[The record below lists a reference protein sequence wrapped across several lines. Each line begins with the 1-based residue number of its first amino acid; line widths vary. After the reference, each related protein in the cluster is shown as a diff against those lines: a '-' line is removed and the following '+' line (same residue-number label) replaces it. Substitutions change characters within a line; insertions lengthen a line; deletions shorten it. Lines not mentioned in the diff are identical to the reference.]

1 LDRKLVPG
9 GRPSD
14 SDDWRITLMSGG
26 MPLISATAPL
36 TRFPSP
42 PWDALSYNEVAMRR
56 IAAFFVIAAIAAA
69 DGGNSW
75 NKIRYSG
82 GTVEAK
88 VNPFDW
94 NTTLTITGDAVT
106 LQIGPRQTLR
116 LKPTQV
122 TALSYG
128 QEAHRRV
135 ADMVALSVV
144 ATPLALFG
152 ILHKSKAHFVG
163 IEYKTED
170 GKPGAVLLEAD
181 KNNYRD
187 ILKVLAAVTGKPV
200 QNAP

>member
-1 LDRKLVPG
+1 
-9 GRPSD
+9 
-14 SDDWRITLMSGG
+14 
-26 MPLISATAPL
+26 
-36 TRFPSP
+36 
-42 PWDALSYNEVAMRR
+42 MRR
-56 IAAFFVIAAIAAA
+56 ILAFLVAITVAAA
-69 DGGNSW
+69 DSGNSW

-94 NTTLTITGDAVT
+94 NTTLTVTGDSIF
-106 LQIGPRQTLR
+106 LQFGPRQSLR
-116 LKPTQV
+116 LTPTQI

-152 ILHKSKAHFVG
+152 ILHKSKVHFIG

-187 ILKVLAAVTGKPV
+187 ILRVLSSVTGKPV

>member
-1 LDRKLVPG
+1 
-9 GRPSD
+9 
-14 SDDWRITLMSGG
+14 
-26 MPLISATAPL
+26 
-36 TRFPSP
+36 
-42 PWDALSYNEVAMRR
+42 MRR
-56 IAAFFVIAAIAAA
+56 IVAIAMVVAVAA
-69 DGGNSW
+69 TGPLWGDGNSW

-94 NTTLTITGDAVT
+94 NTTLTVTGDAIV

-116 LKPTQV
+116 LNPAQV

-135 ADMVALSVV
+135 ADMVALSLV

-152 ILHKSKAHFVG
+152 ILHKSTTHFIG
-163 IEYKTED
+163 IEYKTSD

-181 KNNYRD
+181 KNNYRA
-187 ILKVLAAVTGKPV
+187 ILQVLKGVTGKPV

>member
-1 LDRKLVPG
+1 
-9 GRPSD
+9 
-14 SDDWRITLMSGG
+14 
-26 MPLISATAPL
+26 
-36 TRFPSP
+36 
-42 PWDALSYNEVAMRR
+42 MRR
-56 IAAFFVIAAIAAA
+56 IVAFLVIAAVAAA
-69 DGGNSW
+69 DSGNSW

-94 NTTLTITGDAVT
+94 NTTIAITSDSIA
-106 LQIGPRQTLR
+106 LQIGPRVSLR
-116 LKPTQV
+116 LKPAQV

-135 ADMVALSVV
+135 ADMVALSLV

-152 ILHKSKAHFVG
+152 ILHKSKAHFIG
-163 IEYKTED
+163 IEYKAED

-187 ILKVLAAVTGKPV
+187 ILRVLAAVTGKAV